1 MNLEELFVG
10 CVAVLLGAVGLIAAI
25 ANWDVF
31 FQFSK
36 VRWIE
41 SIGGRRLAR
50 AFFALV
56 GALLIALGF
65 AIAGGFG
72 PNKSRS
78 PRTAPAPQRRT
89 ARRSEPSGCGFDGQ
103 RTTSSLR
110 PALSGLPHAHRAA
123 GSALLHECDVVI
135 GS

>member
-25 ANWDVF
+25 ANWDPF

-36 VRWIE
+36 VRWLE
-41 SIGGRRLAR
+41 SIGGRGLAR
-50 AFFALV
+50 AVFAIV

-89 ARRSEPSGCGFDGQ
+89 ARRSEPSGCGFDRQ
-103 RTTSSLR
+103 RATSNLR
-110 PALSGLPHAHRAA
+110 AASSGLPCAHRAPR
-123 GSALLHECDVVI
+123 SALLHEGDIVI